1 MTFEVSV
8 IIPVFNCEQFIER
21 AILSVVTIDCVKE
34 IIVVDDGSHDTSFKK
49 CQQLASLHQTIRVIS
64 HPGHINKGVS
74 ATRNLGI
81 KNAKSKFIAFL
92 DADDY
97 YLPVRF
103 EKEKELFSKH
113 KDFEGAYGAVEWIEN
128 GKSKLYTITEEI
140 KPSELFKTLLWHNK
154 GLFHT
159 NAITIKKELLNR
171 IGYFDEKMSV
181 AEDTELWYR
190 IAAFGKIYT
199 GNIQTPISRHIIH
212 GNNLIISAKDKYYSN
227 KHYLYSKMI
236 KSFLFSSKI
245 DYNNKNELIIVFNH
259 YQYLFKKVYSETL
272 FIIRLLL
279 RFPILLFCPYIY
291 HKTLQ
296 LIKLSITKN
305 KSCPPLKFP
314 S

>member
-8 IIPVFNCEQFIER
+8 IIPVFNAEDFIER
-21 AILSVVTIDCVKE
+21 AILSVVSIDCVKE
-34 IIVVDDGSHDTSFKK
+34 IIVVDDGSTDSSFKK
-49 CQQLASLHQTIRVIS
+49 CQHLASIHHTIRVIT

-81 KNAKSKFIAFL
+81 KHAKFKYVAFL

-97 YLPVRF
+97 YLPERF
-103 EKEKELFSKH
+103 EKEKELNNKH
-113 KDFEGAYGAVEWIEN
+113 NDFDGVYGAIEWIEN

-159 NAITIKKELLNR
+159 NAITIKKELLDR

-199 GNIQTPISRHIIH
+199 GNIQTPISKRIIH
-212 GNNLIISAKDKYYSN
+212 GNNLIISAKDKYNSN

-259 YQYLFKKVYSETL
+259 YQYIFQKVYSETM
-272 FIIRLLL
+272 FIIKLLCKY
-279 RFPILLFCPYIY
+279 PILFFCPFIY
-291 HKTLQ
+291 CKSIQ
-296 LIKLSITKN
+296 MIKNGIL
-305 KSCPPLKFP
+305 
-314 S
+314 

>member
-1 MTFEVSV
+1 MEFTVSV
-8 IIPVFNCEQFIER
+8 IIPVYNAESYILR
-21 AILSVVTIDCVKE
+21 AIRSATSIDCVKE
-34 IIVVDDGSHDTSFKK
+34 VIVIDDGSADNSFKI
-49 CQQLASLHQTIRVIS
+49 CQQESKSNSKVLLLS
-64 HPGHINKGVS
+64 HKNHINKGVS

-103 EKEKELFSKH
+103 EKEKELFSEH

-128 GKSKLYTITEEI
+128 GESKLYTITEEI

-245 DYNNKNELIIVFNH
+245 DYNNKNELKIVFNH
-259 YQYLFKKVYSETL
+259 YQFLFNKVYSETL

>member
-1 MTFEVSV
+1 MEFAVSV
-8 IIPVFNCEQFIER
+8 IIPVFNAESYILR
-21 AILSVVTIDCVKE
+21 AIRSATSIDCVKE
-34 IIVVDDGSHDTSFKK
+34 VIVIDDGSADNSFKI
-49 CQQLASLHQTIRVIS
+49 CQQESKSNSKVLLLS
-64 HPGHINKGVS
+64 HKNHINKGVS

-81 KNAKSKFIAFL
+81 KHAKSKYVAFL

-97 YLPVRF
+97 YLPERF
-103 EKEKELFSKH
+103 EKEKELNNKH
-113 KDFEGAYGAVEWIEN
+113 NDFDGVYGAIEWIEN

-140 KPSELFKTLLWHNK
+140 KPSDLFKTLLWHNK

-159 NAITIKKELLNR
+159 NAITIKKELLDR

-199 GNIQTPISRHIIH
+199 GNIQTPISKRIIH
-212 GNNLIISAKDKYYSN
+212 GNNLIISAKDKYNSN

-259 YQYLFKKVYSETL
+259 YQYIFKKVYSETM
-272 FIIRLLL
+272 FIIKLLCKY
-279 RFPILLFCPYIY
+279 PILFFCPFIY
-291 HKTLQ
+291 CKSIQ
-296 LIKLSITKN
+296 MIKNGIL
-305 KSCPPLKFP
+305 
-314 S
+314 

>member
-1 MTFEVSV
+1 MEFAVSV
-8 IIPVFNCEQFIER
+8 IIPVFNAESYILR
-21 AILSVVTIDCVKE
+21 AIRSATSIDCVKE
-34 IIVVDDGSHDTSFKK
+34 VIVIDDGSADNSFKI
-49 CQQLASLHQTIRVIS
+49 CQQESENNSKVLLLS
-64 HPGHINKGVS
+64 HKNHINKGVS

-236 KSFLFSSKI
+236 KSFLLSSKI

-259 YQYLFKKVYSETL
+259 YQYLFKKVYSEIL

-279 RFPILLFCPYIY
+279 RFPILLFCHYIY

-296 LIKLSITKN
+296 LIKLSITN
-305 KSCPPLKFP
+305 HAHL
-314 S
+314 